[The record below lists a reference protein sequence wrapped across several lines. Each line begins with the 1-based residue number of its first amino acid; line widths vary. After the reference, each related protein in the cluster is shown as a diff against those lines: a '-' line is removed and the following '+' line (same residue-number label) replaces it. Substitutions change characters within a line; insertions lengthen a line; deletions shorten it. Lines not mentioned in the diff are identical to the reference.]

1 MKTSGTKNQSK
12 KQTPKQ
18 PRREQRSVDDLRR
31 GGMNDRK
38 FVHFPQVKGRVV
50 ENIELF
56 TMADFHSIT
65 IDFRDKTQF
74 NLMLEPS
81 LLIASNMADMS
92 TGEQHILKR
101 WPTVRSITRRD

>member
-1 MKTSGTKNQSK
+1 MKTSRTKSQLK
-12 KQTPKQ
+12 KKPGDS
-18 PRREQRSVDDLRR
+18 RDSNSLEGGLRR
-31 GGMNDRK
+31 DGIADRK
-38 FVHFPQVKGRVV
+38 FVHFPQTKGRVV

-74 NLMLEPS
+74 NLILESS

-92 TGEQHILKR
+92 TGEQRILKR
-101 WPTVRSITRRD
+101 WRTVRSITKRD